1 MTAGAHLLLVIVAT
15 TLAVAG
21 VWAYWRQRVYGVAMD
36 SVEAQLRGL
45 DLDQLGYGPA
55 GAGSTLVG
63 DWGQAPTVA
72 RLSAVRPWSRG
83 LAVEIIVKGAFPG
96 LSARS
101 RFNAPE
107 AEAGRS
113 LPVGDPAFDA
123 LALVQPEG
131 YEVLVRLT
139 RPTRAALG
147 DLLSAGWTLRDG
159 DLVLAIPWALLSTLG
174 TRAAAGWRTG
184 VLKLQ
189 AAQRGTPPGLAHRL
203 LDEPMMEVR
212 FRLLRALADEG
223 AEAVKRHLPASA
235 ARDLAPH
242 VASLASALLGDGASW
257 DLQKR
262 WAQDQVVSTAPRQ
275 IARLH
280 QRRRDEAALLAML
293 QWREAQVLIPAVE
306 ALAAVGGREAV
317 PHLLPLAGGRVP
329 DREVVGAAREAISR
343 IQARLGEAELGQVEL
358 VAAPVEAGRVQV
370 VAEGGEIGVVEGGQI
385 TIK

>member
-1 MTAGAHLLLVIVAT
+1 
-15 TLAVAG
+15 
-21 VWAYWRQRVYGVAMD
+21 
-36 SVEAQLRGL
+36 
-45 DLDQLGYGPA
+45 
-55 GAGSTLVG
+55 
-63 DWGQAPTVA
+63 
-72 RLSAVRPWSRG
+72 
-83 LAVEIIVKGAFPG
+83 
-96 LSARS
+96 
-101 RFNAPE
+101 
-107 AEAGRS
+107 
-113 LPVGDPAFDA
+113 
-123 LALVQPEG
+123 
-131 YEVLVRLT
+131 
-139 RPTRAALG
+139 
-147 DLLSAGWTLRDG
+147 
-159 DLVLAIPWALLSTLG
+159 
-174 TRAAAGWRTG
+174 
-184 VLKLQ
+184 
-189 AAQRGTPPGLAHRL
+189 
-203 LDEPMMEVR
+203 MMEVR

>member
-139 RPTRAALG
+139 RPTRATG
-147 DLLSAGWTLRDG
+147 TSCWRYPGPCSRRSA
-159 DLVLAIPWALLSTLG
+159 
-174 TRAAAGWRTG
+174 RARRQAGGPACSSFRPRS
-184 VLKLQ
+184 
-189 AAQRGTPPGLAHRL
+189 AAHRL
-203 LDEPMMEVR
+203 AWR
-212 FRLLRALADEG
+212 T
-223 AEAVKRHLPASA
+223 AS
-235 ARDLAPH
+235 
-242 VASLASALLGDGASW
+242 
-257 DLQKR
+257 
-262 WAQDQVVSTAPRQ
+262 STSP
-275 IARLH
+275 
-280 QRRRDEAALLAML
+280 
-293 QWREAQVLIPAVE
+293 
-306 ALAAVGGREAV
+306 
-317 PHLLPLAGGRVP
+317 
-329 DREVVGAAREAISR
+329 
-343 IQARLGEAELGQVEL
+343 
-358 VAAPVEAGRVQV
+358 
-370 VAEGGEIGVVEGGQI
+370 
-385 TIK
+385 